1 LENYNKLSGAKSK
14 NRADEI
20 AAILPILLDNRKN
33 IIHNHL
39 EIEKKKKI
47 HTALLPLKVNKEI
60 QDQLKFIEDENDLL
74 MLSRFNVLINEQ
86 LRDEP
91 SAFIYEKVGEQY
103 QHYFFDEFQ
112 DTSFLQWQNFLP
124 LRDHILSEENTSFTL
139 VGDPKA
145 KYIQVPG
152 RRCAIDAGHY

>member
-1 LENYNKLSGAKSK
+1 MENYNKLSGAKSK

-33 IIHNHL
+33 IILNHL

-86 LRDEP
+86 LRNEP

-103 QHYFFDEFQ
+103 QHYFSMNSRILHFCNGRIFFLFGII
-112 DTSFLQWQNFLP
+112 SF
-124 LRDHILSEENTSFTL
+124 
-139 VGDPKA
+139 PK
-145 KYIQVPG
+145 KVPVLLL
-152 RRCAIDAGHY
+152 